1 MRTPPLSTPISGT
14 RVHPVRTHEDESA
27 ALSLLMDLSTRV
39 AFDVETTGVGFYDDL
54 RLVQFSDLTD
64 AYCFEPQRW
73 PKLATLLA
81 ARPNCVAHN
90 AGFDAHHLARF
101 CGLDV
106 TQVLDGV
113 TDTMVLARIVDPR
126 TKKDGYGHGLKY
138 LAAKYVDPDAP
149 DGDKAL
155 MARFHELGFNK
166 ATGYAGIDIDDP
178 TYLMYGG
185 LDCIMTNRL
194 VEPLMELIQRHDQV
208 HLVQYDHQV
217 EMICAKMRSRGMRVD
232 QPYSKKLTE
241 ELLAERDL
249 NTAIAASLGVE
260 NINSTKQVADGLRIR
275 GCELTETTDKGH
287 LKVDKVILKGLDDDL
302 ARAIVAAKTASKAV
316 TSWVTPFLDH
326 AQHDGRVHCNI
337 KTGSI
342 TYRLSASEP
351 NLMNLPSGDWTIRR
365 CLVADEGQSLISC
378 DFSQVELRTV
388 AVLAKEPRMIEV
400 FKSGEDMHTATA
412 TKLFGS
418 EHTPAERKLAK
429 NTAFGI
435 IYGGG
440 ADTLARQ
447 AGVSRSE
454 ARKAIQRFYRS
465 YPRIQRWSDHTI
477 QSIREKKPIV
487 VTHTG
492 RRIPVDPRLA
502 YKATNYAVQSLACDI
517 FRDALIKLDKAGL
530 DLLLPVHDEIITQ
543 APQADAQDMAREV
556 ARIMTDDLDGCP
568 ITADADVVGPSWGHA
583 YGAPEVLHV

>member
-1 MRTPPLSTPISGT
+1 
-14 RVHPVRTHEDESA
+14 
-27 ALSLLMDLSTRV
+27 
-39 AFDVETTGVGFYDDL
+39 
-54 RLVQFSDLTD
+54 
-64 AYCFEPQRW
+64 
-73 PKLATLLA
+73 
-81 ARPNCVAHN
+81 
-90 AGFDAHHLARF
+90 
-101 CGLDV
+101 
-106 TQVLDGV
+106 VLDGV
-113 TDTMVLARIVDPR
+113 TDTMVLARLVDPR
-126 TKKDGYGHGLKY
+126 TKKDGYGHGLKR
-138 LAAKYVDPDAP
+138 LAEKYVDPNAP
-149 DGDKAL
+149 DGDRAL
-155 MARFHELGFNK
+155 MIRFHELGFNK
-166 ATGYAGIDIDDP
+166 ATGYAGIDIEDP

-194 VEPLMELIQRHDQV
+194 VEPLMEQIRLYDLG
-208 HLVQYDHQV
+208 HLVQFDHQV
-217 EMICAKMRSRGMRVD
+217 SVICAKMRQRGIKVD
-232 QPYSKKLTE
+232 EPYSEKLTE
-241 ELLAERDL
+241 ELFAERDL
-249 NTAIAASLGVE
+249 NVAIAASLGVE

-275 GCELTETTDKGH
+275 GCELTETTDKGQI
-287 LKVDKVILKGLDDDL
+287 KVDKVVLKGLDDDL
-302 ARAIVAAKTASKAV
+302 ARAIVAAKSAGKAV

-351 NLMNLPSGDWTIRR
+351 NLMNLPSGDWSIRR

-388 AVLAKEPRMIEV
+388 AVLANEPRMIEV
-400 FKSGEDMHTATA
+400 FKAGQDMHTATA
-412 TKLFGS
+412 TKLFGA
-418 EHTPAERKLAK
+418 EHTPAQRKLAK

-440 ADTLARQ
+440 ADTLSRQ

-465 YPRIQRWSDHTI
+465 YPRIQRWSDYTI

-492 RRIPVDPRLA
+492 RRIPVDPRFA
-502 YKATNYAVQSLACDI
+502 YRSTNYAVQSLACDI
-517 FRDALIKLDKAGL
+517 FRDALVKLDSAGI
-530 DLLLPVHDEIITQ
+530 DLLLPVHDEAILQ

-583 YGAPEVLHV
+583 YGAPEVLNV